1 MTHHRFWFWLV
12 CAVAIIVLLPIT
24 NLIISWSNFQTDI
37 WLHLIETQLGQ
48 LLSNTFWLIFGV
60 SIGVTVLGVGLAW
73 LTAMC
78 EFPGRKWL
86 DWALMLPFAVPAYV
100 MAFVFLGIFEFS
112 GPIQT
117 QLREWFGP
125 GNYFPAIRSTGG
137 VITVL
142 SLVFYPYV
150 YMLARSAFISQGRG
164 LMDAAR
170 ILGLTPWQAF
180 FKVTLP
186 MARPAIAAGL
196 ALALM
201 ETLADFGA
209 VATFNYDTFTTAI
222 YKAWYGFFNLQAAA
236 QLATLLLLFV
246 ALAVFIEKNARG
258 RARYNQDSQH
268 LFHRYQL
275 TGLLGI
281 AASLFACLVVLVA
294 FIMPITQLIIWVIKT
309 GLTDFDSRFLSL
321 VGHSLSL
328 GAIAAVTTVTIALL
342 LAIAQKQPNQRWLP
356 KMINISTLG
365 YALPGSVLAV
375 GIMMGFSWVDN
386 HIFAA
391 WFSWMG
397 EEPRQVLLGS
407 LLALIVAY
415 GIRFLAVAFGPVDS
429 SLYNIKPSITEAA
442 RSLGANS
449 KRIILHIYLPMM
461 TPGVLTGALL
471 VFVDVLKEMPATLLM
486 RPFGWDT
493 LAVRVYEM
501 TSEGEWA
508 RAALPALTLV
518 IVGLL
523 PVILLMRRSN
533 KY

>member
-12 CAVAIIVLLPIT
+12 CAVAIVVLLPIT
-24 NLIISWSNFQTDI
+24 NLIFSWSNFQTDV

-48 LLSNTFWLIFGV
+48 LLTNTFWLLLGV
-60 SIGVTVLGVGLAW
+60 SIGVTLLGVGLAW

-86 DWALMLPFAVPAYV
+86 DWALMLPFAIPAYV

-112 GPIQT
+112 GPVQT
-117 QLREWFGP
+117 QLRAWLGP
-125 GNYFPAIRSTGG
+125 DTYFPAIRSTGG

-170 ILGLTPWQAF
+170 ILGMTPWRAF

-246 ALAVFIEKNARG
+246 ALAVFIEKSARGNAR
-258 RARYNQDSQH
+258 YDQNSQH

-275 TGLLGI
+275 NGILGI
-281 AASLFACLVVLVA
+281 SASLFACLVVLIA
-294 FIMPITQLIIWVIKT
+294 FVLPVIQLVNWIFQT
-309 GLTDFDSRFLSL
+309 GIADFDERFLAL

-328 GAIAAVTTVTIALL
+328 GAVAAISTVVISLL
-342 LAIAQKQPNQRWLP
+342 LAIAQKQPNQRWMP
-356 KMINISTLG
+356 KVISVSTLG

-375 GIMMGFSWVDN
+375 GIMMGFSWLDN
-386 HIFAA
+386 NVFAL
-391 WFSWMG
+391 WFEWIG

-407 LLALIVAY
+407 LTALIIAY
-415 GIRFLAVAFGPVDS
+415 GIRFLAVAFGPVES
-429 SLYNIKPSITEAA
+429 SLQRIKPSITEAA

-449 KRIILHIYLPMM
+449 KRIILHLYLPMI
-461 TPGVLTGALL
+461 TPGLLTGALL

-493 LAVRVYEM
+493 LAVRIYGM

-533 KY
+533 KF